1 MNQQLMV
8 IFVQLYDEDQKSL
21 KSVDIADC
29 LKNYVE
35 AHKNKTNKLSKN
47 WQKTVKKLI
56 DGLKRL
62 GYIA

>member
-47 WQKTVKKLI
+47 
-56 DGLKRL
+56 
-62 GYIA
+62 